1 MSFIYSCSDETP
13 RPAAKEKPI
22 IPQEEKSPE
31 KTQEAKLPEFPII
44 YIEELDQSQEF
55 FKEQHETSFSH
66 VSRKNWMS
74 FTAGKNGL
82 LTKILL
88 YGKPNYAVSEHY
100 GLSMNGFIRAEDP
113 NSGPKLGFWEISRT
127 EIVNQLAQQGLSES
141 DAGWITMRIRGE
153 VPQESGKTYFLVCDK
168 ISENRAWFGA
178 FAFGEG
184 DPYPGGRH
192 WLHPGHDLV
201 FRTYV
206 GKTRDFLDKEHV
218 KHPTSTLK
226 NSTIQSPESLELPKI
241 QQRGTN
247 LIQNSTENALPS
259 KSDEDKPDD
268 RVQNADEKE
277 RSNSDKN
284 GSLFDRLFK
293 NKKK

>member
-1 MSFIYSCSDETP
+1 MDNDANS
-13 RPAAKEKPI
+13 RR
-22 IPQEEKSPE
+22 SPTRE
-31 KTQEAKLPEFPII
+31 WKDL
-44 YIEELDQSQEF
+44 
-55 FKEQHETSFSH
+55 
-66 VSRKNWMS
+66 
-74 FTAGKNGL
+74 
-82 LTKILL
+82 
-88 YGKPNYAVSEHY
+88 
-100 GLSMNGFIRAEDP
+100 
-113 NSGPKLGFWEISRT
+113 
-127 EIVNQLAQQGLSES
+127 
-141 DAGWITMRIRGE
+141 
-153 VPQESGKTYFLVCDK
+153 FLVCDK

-184 DPYPGGRH
+184 NPYPGGRH

-218 KHPTSTLK
+218 KHPESTLR
-226 NSTIQSPESLELPKI
+226 NSTIQSPESLKLPKI

-277 RSNSDKN
+277 IQ
-284 GSLFDRLFK
+284 F
-293 NKKK
+293 